1 MKIQACDKAKISD
14 LSSFTKRRLASH
26 VKAYPC
32 HTGATNMHTIQRSY
46 KDIKFSAKDHGKHP

>member
-1 MKIQACDKAKISD
+1 VSKARNEAKITHMNHSIVKALPQVIYMKIQACDKAKFSD

-32 HTGATNMHTIQRSY
+32 HT
-46 KDIKFSAKDHGKHP
+46 